1 MNGADLLTEFR
12 ATRAEKAFSEVVR
25 RHTDFVY
32 SIAKRRVLD
41 ITLAQETTQIVFI
54 RLAKTPPKVG
64 SEGQLLAWLHRT
76 TVHVSI
82 DLWRSETRRR
92 AREQKAVAMQTD
104 RTEEVA
110 WNDLKPI
117 LDEALDELNEADR
130 EVIFL
135 RFFEQK
141 TMADLGRSFGVS
153 EDAAKMRVSRALEKL
168 RAQLGN
174 LGATCSAMLLGT
186 LLFERSVEAAPK
198 ALVLLLA
205 SIRVL
210 VPTSLAASIASLL
223 LQAPKVKL
231 LSGLVAAV
239 LLGGTALFLVQEARR
254 SPDPGTWRGTLA
266 RLKHSGTPNDKTPLV
281 PNSETNNT
289 TGELKDPDPIKLLQG
304 VTRARQRIASGI
316 IDFDVLAYGNVTHPD
331 ATNRLKLKIQ
341 FEDGH
346 LWAEEIGEEYSYVTP
361 IPGGPEAEA
370 IIKRADSMPHAQ
382 AAQEGLI
389 KPFPS
394 HHITFYDGELCMDY
408 RETEGQ
414 TDIDKPGHSGVFIFD
429 PRCLGISTTLYV
441 ESTLDKCIDYYKGAK
456 SVTLVGQD
464 FVDGHN
470 AWHLRVRSKYD
481 YISELWID
489 TLHSDR
495 VLKLEEDLPGDDRL
509 TLSYYSSFNPKDAL
523 PIEVRNISYR
533 NGVRRYETRLVRLST
548 QYVPI
553 DPACWTMAGLHMKV
567 GTRVVDR
574 RNHRR
579 LGLWTGT
586 GFTDDYEHLPPKDQ
600 PLQDAPNRAEL
611 LALLENDP
619 ASPTGFGAAL
629 WIMTNSPDGP
639 DLQKAADTILQS
651 HIQKPEMGE
660 LVKDLER
667 MRPLCTSNLLQS
679 ILDQNPDINVRAK
692 ACMTLAK
699 LQNEVAG
706 YGTNKSA
713 TARAEKLYERMTSE
727 FGQLPGERGYTWLEL
742 AQPELDE
749 LRKLTIGKVAPEIVG
764 NDLYDHPMKLSDYR
778 GRIVTLLFWTA
789 FSSGAQEA
797 RGFRQLVEQMKGKPF
812 VLLGVPSCDSNEQA
826 KSATEEW
833 QINWSSFQEPRI
845 GPITKTYNVK
855 SWPAVFVLDRKGVIR
870 YRGLWYPGAIAGE
883 VDKLL
888 KE

>member
-41 ITLAQETTQIVFI
+41 VTLAQETTQIVFI
-54 RLAKTPPKVG
+54 RLAKAPPKLD

-104 RTEEVA
+104 RTEEIA

-130 EVIFL
+130 EVILL

-141 TMADLGRSFGVS
+141 AMADLGRSLGVS

-168 RAQLGN
+168 RARLSK

-186 LLFERSVEAAPK
+186 LLCERSVEAAPK

-205 SIRVL
+205 SIRL
-210 VPTSLAASIASLL
+210 SVPTSLVASIASLL
-223 LQAPKVKL
+223 LQTPKVKL
-231 LSGLVAAV
+231 LSALAAAV
-239 LLGGTALFLVQEARR
+239 LLCGTTLFLVQGARH
-254 SPDPGTWRGTLA
+254 SPDPRTWRGTLA
-266 RLKHSGTPNDKTPLV
+266 RLTHSGTPNDKTPLA

-289 TGELKDPDPIKLLQG
+289 TGELNDPDPVKLLQG

-316 IDFDVLAYGNVTHPD
+316 IDFDVFTYGNVTHPD
-331 ATNRLKLKIQ
+331 ATNRLKLKLQ

-346 LWAEEIGEEYSYVTP
+346 LWAESIGQEYSYVTP
-361 IPGGPEAEA
+361 IPGGPEADA

-382 AAQEGLI
+382 AVREGLI
-389 KPFPS
+389 QPFPS
-394 HHITFYDGELCMDY
+394 HQITFYDGELCTDY

-414 TDIDKPGHSGVFIFD
+414 TDIDKPGHSGVLIFD

-441 ESTLDKCIDYYKGAK
+441 ESTLDKCIDYYKEAK
-456 SVTLVGQD
+456 SVTLAGQD
-464 FVDGHN
+464 SIEGHI
-470 AWHLRVRSKYD
+470 AWHIIVHSKYD
-481 YISELWID
+481 YISDLWID
-489 TLHSDR
+489 ALHPDR
-495 VLKLEEDLPGDDRL
+495 ALKLEEVLPGDRRV
-509 TLSYYSSFNPKDAL
+509 TLSYYASTDSKDAL
-523 PIEVRNISYR
+523 PLGVRNISYR
-533 NGVRRYETRLVRLST
+533 KGVRRYETRLVRLNT

-567 GTRVVDR
+567 GTIVFDR

-586 GFTDDYEHLPPKDQ
+586 GFTDDEHLPPKDQ
-600 PLQDAPNRAEL
+600 PQQEAPNRAEL

-619 ASPTGFGAAL
+619 ASPAGLGAAL

-639 DLQKAADTILQS
+639 DLQKAADTILHLHTQS
-651 HIQKPEMGE
+651 PEMAN

-667 MRPLCTSNLLQS
+667 MRPVCTSNLLQS

-692 ACMTLAK
+692 ACMTLAT

-713 TARAEKLYERMTSE
+713 TARAEKLYARMTTE
-727 FGQLPGERGYTWLEL
+727 FGQLPGERGYTWAEL

-778 GRIVTLLFWTA
+778 GQVVTLLFWTA

-812 VLLGVPSCDSNEQA
+812 MLLGVPSCDSNEQA

-855 SWPAVFVLDRKGVIR
+855 SWPTVLVLDRKGIIR
-870 YRGLWYPGAIAGE
+870 YRGPWHPGAVAGE